1 MEQSAE
7 FRLYFSG
14 ELPGDTATLSLTDHL
29 QGRRKET
36 LMFKKACQQALHL
49 EDFVKSTHAR
59 GTREEKR
66 QRGTGIDR
74 SFAAC
79 TLFLARLASLAQMK
93 SLLEGKFTT
102 VEAHN
107 ANDM

>member
-1 MEQSAE
+1 M
-7 FRLYFSG
+7 YFSG
-14 ELPGDTATLSLTDHL
+14 ELLGDTGTLSLIDHL

-36 LMFKKACQQALHL
+36 LMFKIVCQQALHL
-49 EDFVKSTHAR
+49 GDFVKSTHAR

-66 QRGTGIDR
+66 QRVVGIEDG
-74 SFAAC
+74 FAAC
-79 TLFLARLASLAQMK
+79 PPFLTRLASLAQMK

>member
-14 ELPGDTATLSLTDHL
+14 ELLGDTATLSLIDHL

-36 LMFKKACQQALHL
+36 LMFKIVCQQALHL
-49 EDFVKSTHAR
+49 GDFVKSTHAR

-66 QRGTGIDR
+66 QRGTGIEGG
-74 SFAAC
+74 FAAC
-79 TLFLARLASLAQMK
+79 TPFLARLASLAQMK
-93 SLLEGKFTT
+93 SLLAGKFTS
-102 VEAHN
+102 VEPDS